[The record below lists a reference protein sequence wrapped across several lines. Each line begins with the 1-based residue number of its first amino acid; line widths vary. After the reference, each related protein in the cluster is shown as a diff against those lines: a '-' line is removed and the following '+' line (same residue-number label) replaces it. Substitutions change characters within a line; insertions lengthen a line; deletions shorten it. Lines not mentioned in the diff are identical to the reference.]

1 MSPFFRAGLALT
13 IWFGFPFALAQ
24 AADGW
29 PSKPVRIVVPYA
41 AGGNSDDIM
50 RPVASK
56 LSEAVGQPV
65 IIENKPG
72 GGTLIGT
79 EYAARAQADGYTWLY
94 VPAPFVVN
102 PSVRSKLPYDS
113 SRDFAPVMMV
123 MKSPLVLVVNPGV
136 PANSVA
142 QLIALAK
149 SKPGALSF
157 GSGVAGAGHLAGELM
172 KSMAGIDMV
181 HVGYKGSS
189 PAITDLLGGHI
200 QLVFATPSEAIPQL
214 RGGKLRALA
223 VTTLRRSPTL
233 PDLPTIDESGLKGF
247 GVSVWGGIAAPAGT
261 PAEIMASMHSQLV
274 RILALPEI
282 RERYRSLG
290 AEPVGNSPEE
300 FGTFLRDQIEFWGN
314 VVRRANIKVN

>member
-1 MSPFFRAGLALT
+1 MFEFVRLAPALWLTLFFSIAS
-13 IWFGFPFALAQ
+13 Q

-29 PSKPVRIVVPYA
+29 PSKPLRIVVPYA

-50 RPVASK
+50 RPVAQK
-56 LSEAVGQPV
+56 LSDATGQPV
-65 IIENKPG
+65 LIENKPG

-79 EYAARAQADGYTWLY
+79 EYAARAQPDGYTWLY

-113 SRDFAPVMMV
+113 LRDFAPVTMV
-123 MKSPLVLVVNPGV
+123 MKSPLVLVVNPNV

-142 QLIALAK
+142 QLIALAR

-189 PAITDLLGGHI
+189 PAMTDLIGGHI
-200 QLVFATPSEAIPQL
+200 QLVFSTPSEAIPQV
-214 RGGKLRALA
+214 RGGRLRALA
-223 VTTLRRSPTL
+223 VTALRRSSTL

-247 GVSVWGGIAAPAGT
+247 DVSVWGGIAAPAKT
-261 PAEIMASMHSQLV
+261 PREIVAEMHAQLV

-282 RERYRSLG
+282 TDRFRALG
-290 AEPVGNSPEE
+290 AEAVGDTPEE
-300 FGTFLRDQIEFWGN
+300 FGKFLRYQIEFWGK
-314 VVRRANIKVN
+314 VVRQAKIKVD